1 MGSGKQAAII
11 EENGV
16 RYELIAPRA
25 APLLCRVF
33 GVAFFVLGLPMVLV
47 FPPLG
52 LILLAGGVTLFFAA
66 PKRIKPKRKFMG
78 FSALSLGGNPT
89 FGGWNA
95 AVHEGQSQVDRFERA
110 AHQDVE
116 ILEWIPQT
124 GFARVKGSGGEI
136 YLTSLDHCACPDFE
150 KRGRPCKHIY
160 FLAQQMGY
168 TSEDFYQNN

>member
-1 MGSGKQAAII
+1 MGRGKQAAII

-16 RYELIAPRA
+16 RYELISPWADH
-25 APLLCRVF
+25 LLCKVF
-33 GVAFFVLGLPMVLV
+33 GVVFFVLGFPMVLL
-47 FPPLG
+47 FPLLG
-52 LILLAGGVTLFFAA
+52 LVLLAGSAVLFFWV
-66 PKRIKPKRKFMG
+66 PKRIKPKRKFVG
-78 FSALSLGGNPT
+78 FSAPVLGGSPT

-95 AVHEGQSQVDRFERA
+95 AVHKGQSQVDRFERA
-110 AHQDVE
+110 AHQDME

-136 YLTSLDHCACPDFE
+136 YLTSLDFCGCPDFE

-168 TSEDFYQNN
+168 TSDDFYRNN